1 MARFISIRQ
10 AAQIQ
15 DFPLSYHL
23 LRKGIQQGRFP
34 YITIG
39 RRYLIDLEQIH
50 ATLAAEA
57 RENQR
62 RRQAARGEV

>member
-1 MARFISIRQ
+1 MARFVSIRQ

-39 RRYLIDLEQIH
+39 RRYLIDVKAVYAVLS
-50 ATLAAEA
+50 AEA
-57 RENQR
+57 SENQR
-62 RRQAARGEV
+62 RRQAANGEV